1 MEHAKVIVGDKS
13 ANDVANET
21 WGHVEDILESAG
33 NEGKSE
39 AVIRFLLYRNKAPAG
54 STTMRSDVAPTSG
67 AREDDDEIGN
77 NASMAGALV
86 GVVKELRL
94 ANKDLLGVVQQA
106 AGEGWRVAGE
116 LMKQNQVLQNDKS
129 ELQIAMVVAS
139 SAAED
144 KPDAIKELTVKTAE
158 GFIEVMKAKAM
169 MQMQAE
175 MEEKARKAMQETN
188 NGGNNG

>member
-1 MEHAKVIVGDKS
+1 VEHAKVIVGDKS
-13 ANDVANET
+13 TNDVANET
-21 WGHVEDILESAG
+21 WGHVEDILESAS